1 MPVRVARPVAL
12 AGAVL
17 GVTLLAAGCGSSKK
31 AGSSTTTGTSSGSST
46 LVALVSDIGKFTD
59 KGFNQNQLAGFN
71 KAKAQLGDRKSTR
84 LNSSHSL
91 LSRMPS
97 SA

>member
-17 GVTLLAAGCGSSKK
+17 GVALLAAGCGSSKK

-46 LVALVSDIGKFTD
+46 LVALVSDIGKFND
-59 KGFNQNQLAGFN
+59 RSFNESQLEGLN
-71 KAKAQLGDRKSTR
+71 RAKQELGVKTI
-84 LNSSHSL
+84 
-91 LSRMPS
+91 PS
-97 SA
+97 SRTRSRTTSRI